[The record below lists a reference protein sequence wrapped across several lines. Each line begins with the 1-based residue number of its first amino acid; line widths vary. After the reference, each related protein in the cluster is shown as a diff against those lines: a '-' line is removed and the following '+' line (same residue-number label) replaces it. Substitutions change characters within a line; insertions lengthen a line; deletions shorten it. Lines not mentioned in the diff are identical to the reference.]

1 MRLKSLLG
9 VFLVGPVVAVPTL
22 LPLGS
27 NPTPGIKIGFDFQ
40 ENRTA
45 ITLMGQQIQGK
56 PVVFARNYFE
66 GIRPSTKNFAQ
77 VGFLVSSGCPRPNFL
92 ADGKRVVPATVADHL
107 PGKEVVSLETKQ
119 GVKGQDFIYNLY
131 APSEIRKIASAKI
144 VRYEICDT
152 KYDLAP
158 QEQASLLQFLSKIS
172 AGNTAAPKILPESS
186 DAITSYQY

>member
-1 MRLKSLLG
+1 MRLKSLVG
-9 VFLVGPVVAVPTL
+9 GFLVGPVVAVPTL

-27 NPTPGIKIGFDFQ
+27 NPSPGIKIGFDSQ
-40 ENRTA
+40 ENRSA
-45 ITLMGQQIQGK
+45 ITLVGQQLQGK
-56 PVVFARNYFE
+56 PVIFARNYFE
-66 GIRPSTKNFAQ
+66 GIRPSTENVAQ

-92 ADGKRVVPATVADHL
+92 ADGNRVVPSPLADHL
-107 PGKEVVSLETKQ
+107 PGKEVASLQTKQ
-119 GVKGQDFIYNLY
+119 GVKTHNFIYNLY
-131 APSEIRKIASAKI
+131 APSEIRKIAVAKT
-144 VRYEICDT
+144 VQYEVCDT